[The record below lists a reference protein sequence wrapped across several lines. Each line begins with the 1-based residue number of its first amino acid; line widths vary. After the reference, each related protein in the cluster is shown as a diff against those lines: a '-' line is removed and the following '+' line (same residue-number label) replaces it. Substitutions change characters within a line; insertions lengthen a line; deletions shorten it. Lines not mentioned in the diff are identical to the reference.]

1 LGWLVQQLVETIFG
15 LMNKNNIQLRKGTP
29 SDIPEL
35 LNLIKELAAYEKE
48 PDAVIVTEEIL
59 LEDGFGEN
67 SIFDFIVAEK
77 DEKVA
82 GIALYYSKYST
93 WKGRCLYLEDIIVKE
108 SERMNGIG
116 SLLLKELIAIADK
129 AGVKRLEWQVLDWNE
144 PAINFYKKHK
154 AIIDGEWLNC
164 KVEFE

>member
-1 LGWLVQQLVETIFG
+1 
-15 LMNKNNIQLRKGTP
+15 MNKNNIQLRKGTP

-48 PDAVIVTEEIL
+48 PDAVIVAEEIL

>member
-1 LGWLVQQLVETIFG
+1 
-15 LMNKNNIQLRKGTP
+15 MRK
-29 SDIPEL
+29 
-35 LNLIKELAAYEKE
+35 
-48 PDAVIVTEEIL
+48 
-59 LEDGFGEN
+59 
-67 SIFDFIVAEK
+67 K

>member
-1 LGWLVQQLVETIFG
+1 MVQQLVETIFG

>member
-1 LGWLVQQLVETIFG
+1 
-15 LMNKNNIQLRKGTP
+15 MNKNNIQLRKGTP

>member
-1 LGWLVQQLVETIFG
+1 MPYFYHICR
-15 LMNKNNIQLRKGTP
+15 MNNTHLRKGTP

-35 LNLIKELAAYEKE
+35 LELIKELAAYEKE
-48 PDAVIVTEEIL
+48 PEAVIVTEEIL

-67 SIFDFIVAEK
+67 SIFDFLVAEK
-77 DEKVA
+77 DGKVA
-82 GIALYYSKYST
+82 GIALYYTKYST

-116 SLLLKELIAIADK
+116 SILLKELISISEK

-154 AIIDGEWLNC
+154 AIIDEEWLNC
-164 KVEFE
+164 KVEF

>member
-1 LGWLVQQLVETIFG
+1 
-15 LMNKNNIQLRKGTP
+15 MNKNNIQLRKGTP

-144 PAINFYKKHK
+144 PANNFYKKHK

>member
-1 LGWLVQQLVETIFG
+1 LVQQLVETIFG

>member
-1 LGWLVQQLVETIFG
+1 MVQQLVETIFG

-77 DEKVA
+77 RRK
-82 GIALYYSKYST
+82 SS
-93 WKGRCLYLEDIIVKE
+93 RNCF
-108 SERMNGIG
+108 
-116 SLLLKELIAIADK
+116 
-129 AGVKRLEWQVLDWNE
+129 VL
-144 PAINFYKKHK
+144 
-154 AIIDGEWLNC
+154 
-164 KVEFE
+164 

>member
-1 LGWLVQQLVETIFG
+1 
-15 LMNKNNIQLRKGTP
+15 MNKNNIQLRKGTP

-77 DEKVA
+77 VEKVD

>member
-1 LGWLVQQLVETIFG
+1 
-15 LMNKNNIQLRKGTP
+15 MNKNNIQLRKGTP

-116 SLLLKELIAIADK
+116 SLLLKELIAIVDK
-129 AGVKRLEWQVLDWNE
+129 AGVKRLE
-144 PAINFYKKHK
+144 
-154 AIIDGEWLNC
+154 
-164 KVEFE
+164 

>member
-1 LGWLVQQLVETIFG
+1 MPYFYHICG
-15 LMNKNNIQLRKGTP
+15 MNNIHLRKGTP
-29 SDIPEL
+29 TDIPEL

-48 PDAVIVTEEIL
+48 PEAVIVTEEIL

-67 SIFDFIVAEK
+67 AIFDFLVAEK

-116 SLLLKELIAIADK
+116 SLLLKELISIADK

-144 PAINFYKKHK
+144 PAINFYRKHQT
-154 AIIDGEWLNC
+154 IIDSEWLNC